1 MISTVRS
8 AGTMVG
14 FGLGC
19 ARDNSIEPG
28 DQMTSSHRFGS
39 RRWVALAAAVLL
51 FSGLAAP
58 ADAAPGDVVQTAGL
72 NSDGQLGSGN
82 TTNRPSF
89 ASVAGLAN
97 VDEVGGGREH
107 ALARIG
113 GQVYAWGDGS
123 RGATGQGNLADRTT
137 PGLVTGLSTVTQIAT
152 AHYGSYAL
160 LADGTVRSWGYN
172 SSGQLGDGTTTTRT
186 RPVTVLGLSSVTQ
199 IAAGRDMAMAL
210 RSDGRVWTW
219 GLNTSGELG
228 NGTTST
234 RQPTPAL
241 VPGLTGVT
249 SLAGGRNHVLAVM
262 ADGTVR
268 AWGQNTYGQ
277 VGTGT
282 TSASQTSP
290 ITVAGISNAVAV
302 RAGAEF
308 SVALLADG
316 RVMTW
321 GRNNNGQLA
330 SGNKINRSSPG
341 FVAGLSGITSIGC
354 GRGHGL
360 AIGAGGQLY
369 GWGLDNFGQLG
380 DRVGTPRLT
389 ATLIPGVTGVKEAH
403 AGYAY
408 SVIRRGT

>member
-1 MISTVRS
+1 
-8 AGTMVG
+8 MVITDSG
-14 FGLGC
+14 AHVTFS
-19 ARDNSIEPG
+19 DPG
-28 DQMTSSHRFGS
+28 DQMTISLRSSTAGWAAFA
-39 RRWVALAAAVLL
+39 VAAVLVGGLAAA
-51 FSGLAAP
+51 
-58 ADAAPGDVVQTAGL
+58 ADAAPGDVVQTAGF

-89 ASVAGLAN
+89 ATVAGLAN

-107 ALARIG
+107 ALARVG

-123 RGATGQGNLADRTT
+123 KGATGQGTLADRTT
-137 PGLVTGLSTVTQIAT
+137 PGLVAGLSTVTQIAT

-172 SSGQLGDGTTTTRT
+172 ASGQLGDGTRT
-186 RPVTVLGLSSVTQ
+186 NRSSPVAVLGLSSVVQ
-199 IAAGRDMAMAL
+199 VAAGRDMAMAL

-219 GLNTSGELG
+219 GLGSNGELG
-228 NGTTST
+228 TGTTTT
-234 RQPTPAL
+234 RQLTPVL

-249 SLAGGRNHVLAVM
+249 TLAGGRNHVLALM
-262 ADGTVR
+262 ADGSVK

-277 VGTGT
+277 VGTGA
-282 TSASQTSP
+282 TSARQTTP

-330 SGNKINRSSPG
+330 SGNKVNRSSPG
-341 FVAGLSGITSIGC
+341 FVSGLSGITSIGC
-354 GRGHGL
+354 GRGHAL

-369 GWGLDNFGQLG
+369 GWGLDNNGQLG
-380 DRVGTPRLT
+380 DRAGAPRLT
-389 ATLIPGVTGVKEAH
+389 ATMIPGVTGVKEAH
-403 AGYAY
+403 AGYAF
-408 SVIRRGT
+408 SVIRRGS